1 MVLVLFSIDYAWC
14 WSYAAMIMCIVHVAL
29 VLFSN
34 NYEHLV
40 LVLCSDDYV
49 HVALVL
55 FSDDYAHLALVLC
68 SDDYVHVKFVLL
80 INDFAWCWSY
90 AAMIMCM

>member
-34 NYEHLV
+34 NYVHLV

-55 FSDDYAHLALVLC
+55 FSNDY
-68 SDDYVHVKFVLL
+68 
-80 INDFAWCWSY
+80 AWCWS
-90 AAMIMCM
+90 